1 MKFSRALVVLLVVL
15 VAIPSPAMAGIVG
28 EPNLQAYAPSNKLV
42 PGQETSL
49 NVVLTNYGGD
59 TEYRKFSSSESS
71 ASLSDQQRSKLEAQ
85 VRSARNVRLT
95 LESGDAPV
103 EVNTATLPV
112 GDIPHATQREATFST
127 SVKEN
132 ATPGT
137 YDMELVATFEYD
149 ESVRDNGDVQNEEE
163 DTVTIP
169 VTVVI
174 EQAPRFEIVSVDTS
188 AQVGGSGTTTVTMR
202 NIGTET
208 AFDSSVALTSQNGEI
223 TFGQA
228 TTATRYAGEWGTN
241 ETRRLEYE
249 TSVAPSAAVQQYS
262 LSAVVNYEDDDGVA
276 KQSKNLATGVMP
288 LAEQS
293 FTLDATDST
302 LRVGRET
309 TVSGTITNDGPQSAR
324 DAVVVVSSK
333 SPNTNIKESEYAL
346 GTLEAGASSEF
357 SFSVEVTDSA
367 DAGQRQL
374 SYTVEYRDED
384 GDTQQSKPLLMNAEV
399 KPKQNLFGVETKN
412 GSLEA
417 GSSETIT
424 LVVTNNG
431 DETYRNIDAKA
442 FADSPLSL
450 SDDTAFIQELGPGE
464 STEIPLELSASSS
477 ASPKTYS
484 FDIDFQ
490 YENEDGER
498 KLSDSYP
505 VAVDVTESTGGS
517 GLSMPLVGGVV
528 VIVGLGIVGFLWYR
542 R

>member
-1 MKFSRALVVLLVVL
+1 MKFSRTLVVLLVVL

-28 EPNLQAYAPSNKLV
+28 EPNLQGYAPSNKLV

-49 NVVLTNYGGD
+49 DVVVTNYGGD

-71 ASLSDQQRSKLEAQ
+71 ASLSDQQRNKLEAK

-95 LESGDAPV
+95 LEDGEAPL

-112 GDIPHATQREATFST
+112 GDIPHATQRDATFSV
-127 SVKEN
+127 SVNEN

-137 YDMELVATFEYD
+137 YEMTMVAEYEYD
-149 ESVRDNGDVQNEEE
+149 ESVRDNGDVKNEEE
-163 DTVTIP
+163 TTTKIP

-174 EQAPRFEIVSVDTS
+174 EEAPRFEVVSVNTT

-202 NIGTET
+202 NVGSQT
-208 AFDSSVALTSQNGEI
+208 AFDSSVSLTSQNAEV

-228 TTATRYAGEWGTN
+228 STASRYAGEWAVN
-241 ETRRLEYE
+241 ETRSLEFE
-249 TSVAPSAAVQQYS
+249 TGVAPSAAVQQYS
-262 LSAVVNYEDDDGVA
+262 LSAVVNYENEEGIP
-276 KQSKNLATGVMP
+276 KKSKNLATGVTP

-293 FTLDATDST
+293 FSLEATDST

-309 TVSGTITNDGPQSAR
+309 TVSGTITNDGPQTAS

-333 SPNTNIKESEYAL
+333 SPNTNIKETEYAL
-346 GTLEAGASSEF
+346 GTLEAGESSDF
-357 SFSVEVTDSA
+357 SFSIEVTDSA

-374 SYTVEYRDED
+374 SYTVEYRNVD
-384 GDTQQSKPLLMNAEV
+384 GDTQRSDALLMNAEV
-399 KPKQNLFGVETKN
+399 KPKQDLFDVSVKN

-417 GSSETIT
+417 GNSETVT

-431 DETYRNIDAKA
+431 DETFRNIDAKA

-450 SDDTAFIQELGPGE
+450 TDETAFIEELGPGD
-464 STEIPLELSASSS
+464 STEITLGLSASSS
-477 ASPKTYS
+477 ANPKTYS
-484 FDIDFQ
+484 FDIDFE

-505 VAVDVTESTGGS
+505 VAMTVTESTRGG
-517 GLSMPLVGGVV
+517 GLSMPLVGGLVV
-528 VIVGLGIVGFLWYR
+528 VGLGVVGFLWYR

>member
-1 MKFSRALVVLLVVL
+1 MKFSRTLVVLLVVL

-28 EPNLQAYAPSNKLV
+28 EPNLQGYAPSNKLV

-49 NVVLTNYGGD
+49 DVVVTNYGGD

-71 ASLSDQQRSKLEAQ
+71 ASLSDQQRNKLEAK

-95 LESGDAPV
+95 LEDGEAPL

-112 GDIPHATQREATFST
+112 GDIPHATQRDATFSV
-127 SVKEN
+127 SVNEN

-137 YDMELVATFEYD
+137 YEMTMVAEYEYD

-163 DTVTIP
+163 TTTKIP

-174 EQAPRFEIVSVDTS
+174 EEAPRFEVVSVDTT

-202 NIGTET
+202 NVGSQT
-208 AFDSSVALTSQNGEI
+208 AFDSSVSLTSQNAEV

-228 TTATRYAGEWGTN
+228 STASRYAGEWAVN
-241 ETRRLEYE
+241 ETRSLEFE
-249 TSVAPSAAVQQYS
+249 TGVASSAAVQQYS
-262 LSAVVNYEDDDGVA
+262 LSAVVNYENEDGIP
-276 KQSKNLATGVMP
+276 KKSKNLATGVTPM
-288 LAEQS
+288 AEQS
-293 FTLDATDST
+293 FSLEATDST

-309 TVSGTITNDGPQSAR
+309 TVSGTITNDGPQTAS

-333 SPNTNIKESEYAL
+333 SPNTNIKETEYAL
-346 GTLEAGASSEF
+346 GTLEAGESSDF
-357 SFSVEVTDSA
+357 SFSIEVTDSA

-374 SYTVEYRDED
+374 SYTVEYRNVD
-384 GDTQQSKPLLMNAEV
+384 GDTQRSDALLMNAEV
-399 KPKQNLFGVETKN
+399 KPKQDLFDVSVKN

-417 GSSETIT
+417 GNSETVT

-431 DETYRNIDAKA
+431 DETFRNIDAKA

-450 SDDTAFIQELGPGE
+450 TDETAFIEELGPGDT
-464 STEIPLELSASSS
+464 TEITLGLSASSS
-477 ASPKTYS
+477 ANPKTYS
-484 FDIDFQ
+484 FDIDFE

-505 VAVDVTESTGGS
+505 VAMTVTESTRGG
-517 GLSMPLVGGVV
+517 GLSMPLVGGLVV
-528 VIVGLGIVGFLWYR
+528 AGLGVVGFLWYR

>member
-1 MKFSRALVVLLVVL
+1 MKFSRLLVVLLVVL

-42 PGQETSL
+42 PGQETAL
-49 NVVLTNYGGD
+49 NVVVTNYGGD
-59 TEYRKFSSSESS
+59 TEYRQFTSSESS
-71 ASLSDQQRSKLEAQ
+71 ASLSDQQRAKLEAQ

-132 ATPGT
+132 ASPGT
-137 YDMELVATFEYD
+137 YDMTLVAKFEHD
-149 ESVRDNGDVQNEEE
+149 ESVRDDGDVQNEE
-163 DTVTIP
+163 DKTVEIP

-174 EQAPRFEIVSVDTS
+174 EEAPRFEIVSVETT

-202 NIGTET
+202 NVGSET
-208 AFDSSVALTSQNGEI
+208 AYDSSVALTSQNSEV

-228 TTATRYAGEWGTN
+228 ASATRYAGEWGVD
-241 ETRRLEYE
+241 ETRELEYE
-249 TSVAPSAAVQQYS
+249 TSVAPSAAVQQYA
-262 LSAVVNYEDDDGVA
+262 LSAVVNYEDDDGVPQ
-276 KQSKNLATGVMP
+276 QSKNRATGVTP

-293 FTLDATDST
+293 FSLESSDST
-302 LRVGRET
+302 LRVGREA
-309 TVSGTITNDGPQSAR
+309 TVSGTITNDGPQTAR

-333 SPNTNIKESEYAL
+333 SPNTNIKETEYAL
-346 GTLEAGASSEF
+346 GTLDVGESADF

-374 SYTVEYRDED
+374 SYTVEYRNPD
-384 GDTQQSKPLLMNAEV
+384 GDTQQSKALLMNAEV
-399 KPKQNLFGVETKN
+399 KPKQNLFGVEAKN

-442 FADSPLSL
+442 FADSPLTL
-450 SDDTAFIQELGPGE
+450 GDDTAFIQELEPGE
-464 STEIPLELSASSS
+464 STEVPLELSASAS

-484 FDIDFQ
+484 FDIDFE

-505 VAVDVTESTGGS
+505 VAVEVTESAGG
-517 GLSMPLVGGVV
+517 GGISMPLVGAVLV
-528 VIVGLGIVGFLWYR
+528 VGLGIVGFLWYR

>member
-42 PGQETSL
+42 PGQETPL
-49 NVVLTNYGGD
+49 NVVVTNYGGD
-59 TEYRKFSSSESS
+59 TEYRQFTSSESS
-71 ASLSDQQRSKLEAQ
+71 ASLSDQQRAKLEAQ

-95 LESGDAPV
+95 LKSGDAPV

-132 ATPGT
+132 ASPGT
-137 YDMELVATFEYD
+137 YDMTLAATFEHD
-149 ESVRDNGDVQNEEE
+149 ESVRDNGDVQNEE
-163 DTVTIP
+163 DKTVKIP

-174 EQAPRFEIVSVDTS
+174 EEAPRFEIVSVETT
-188 AQVGGSGTTTVTMR
+188 AQVGGSGTTTVTMQ
-202 NIGTET
+202 NVGSQT
-208 AFDSSVALTSQNGEI
+208 AYDSSVALTSQNSEV

-228 TTATRYAGEWGTN
+228 ASATRYAGEWGVD
-241 ETRRLEYE
+241 ETRELEYE
-249 TSVAPSAAVQQYS
+249 TVVAPSAAVQQYT
-262 LSAVVNYEDDDGVA
+262 LSAVVNYEDEDGVPQ
-276 KQSKNLATGVMP
+276 QSKNRATGVTP

-293 FTLDATDST
+293 FSLDETDST

-309 TVSGTITNDGPQSAR
+309 TVSGTITNDGPQTAR
-324 DAVVVVSSK
+324 DAVVVISSK
-333 SPNTNIKESEYAL
+333 SPNTNIKETEYAL
-346 GTLEAGASSEF
+346 GTLDVGESADFA
-357 SFSVEVTDSA
+357 FSVEVTDSA

-374 SYTVEYRDED
+374 SYTVEYRNPD
-384 GDTQQSKPLLMNAEV
+384 GDTQQSKALLMNAEV

-417 GSSETIT
+417 GSPETIT

-442 FADSPLSL
+442 FADSPLAL
-450 SDDTAFIQELGPGE
+450 GDDTAFIQELEPGE
-464 STEIPLELSASSS
+464 STEVPLELSASAS

-484 FDIDFQ
+484 FDIDFE

-505 VAVDVTESTGGS
+505 VAVEVTESTGG
-517 GLSMPLVGGVV
+517 GGISMPLVGAVLV
-528 VIVGLGIVGFLWYR
+528 VGLGIVGFLWYR

>member
-1 MKFSRALVVLLVVL
+1 MKFSRPLVVLLVVL

-49 NVVLTNYGGD
+49 NVVVTNYGGD

-71 ASLSDQQRSKLEAQ
+71 ASLSDQERAKLEAQ

-112 GDIPHATQREATFST
+112 GDIAHGTQRQATFSA

-132 ATPGT
+132 AAPGT
-137 YDMELVATFEYD
+137 YDMNLVATFEYD

-163 DTVTIP
+163 KSVSIP
-169 VTVVI
+169 VTVVV
-174 EQAPRFEIVSVDTS
+174 EEAPRFQIVSVETT
-188 AQVGGSGTTTVTMR
+188 AQVGSSGTTTVTMR
-202 NIGTET
+202 NIGSQT
-208 AFDSSVALTSQNGEI
+208 AYDSSVALTSQNAEVM
-223 TFGQA
+223 FGQS
-228 TTATRYAGEWGTN
+228 TTASRYAGEWAVN

-249 TSVAPSAAVQQYS
+249 TTVAPSAAVQQYA
-262 LSAVVNYEDDDGVA
+262 LSAVVNYEDEDGVPQ
-276 KQSKNLATGVMP
+276 QSKNRATGVTP
-288 LAEQS
+288 VAEQS
-293 FTLDATDST
+293 FSLEATDST

-309 TVSGTITNDGPQSAR
+309 TVGGTITNDGPQTVH
-324 DAVVVVSSK
+324 DAVVIVSSN
-333 SPNTNIKESEYAL
+333 SPNTNIKETEYAL
-346 GTLEAGASSEF
+346 GTLENGESADF
-357 SFSVEVTDSA
+357 DFSVEVTDSA

-399 KPKQNLFGVETKN
+399 KPKQDLFGVETKN
-412 GSLEA
+412 GTLEA
-417 GSSETIT
+417 GSSETVT

-450 SDDTAFIQELGPGE
+450 DDDTAFIQELAPGE
-464 STEIPLELSASSS
+464 SAEVPLELSAGSA

-484 FDIDFQ
+484 FDIDFE

-505 VAVDVTESTGGS
+505 VAIDVTESTGGG
-517 GLSMPLVGGVV
+517 GLSMPLVGGIVV
-528 VIVGLGIVGFLWYR
+528 VLGLGIVGFLWYR

>member
-1 MKFSRALVVLLVVL
+1 MKFSRTLVVLLVVL

-28 EPNLQAYAPSNKLV
+28 EPNLQGYAPSNKLV

-49 NVVLTNYGGD
+49 DVVVTNYGGD

-71 ASLSDQQRSKLEAQ
+71 ASLSDQQRDKLEAK

-95 LESGDAPV
+95 LESGAAPL

-112 GDIPHATQREATFST
+112 GDIPHATQRDATFSV
-127 SVKEN
+127 SVNEN

-137 YDMELVATFEYD
+137 YEMTMVAEYEYD

-163 DTVTIP
+163 TTTEIP

-174 EQAPRFEIVSVDTS
+174 EEAPRFEVVSVNTT

-202 NIGTET
+202 NVGSQT
-208 AFDSSVALTSQNGEI
+208 AFDSSVSLTSQNAEV

-228 TTATRYAGEWGTN
+228 STASRYAGEWAVN
-241 ETRRLEYE
+241 ETRRLEFE
-249 TSVAPSAAVQQYS
+249 TGVAPSAAVQQYS
-262 LSAVVNYEDDDGVA
+262 LSAVVNYENDDGIP
-276 KQSKNLATGVMP
+276 KKSKNLATGVTP

-293 FTLDATDST
+293 FSLESTDST

-309 TVSGTITNDGPQSAR
+309 TVSGTITNDGPQTAS

-333 SPNTNIKESEYAL
+333 SPNTNIKETEYAL
-346 GTLEAGASSEF
+346 GTLDAGESSDF
-357 SFSVEVTDSA
+357 SFSIEVTDSA

-374 SYTVEYRDED
+374 SYTVEYRNVD
-384 GDTQQSKPLLMNAEV
+384 GDTQRSDALLMNAEV
-399 KPKQNLFGVETKN
+399 KPKQDLFDVTVKN

-417 GSSETIT
+417 GNSETVT

-431 DETYRNIDAKA
+431 DETFRNIDAKA

-450 SDDTAFIQELGPGE
+450 TDETAFIEELGPGD
-464 STEIPLELSASSS
+464 STEITLGLSASSS
-477 ASPKTYS
+477 ANPKTYS
-484 FDIDFQ
+484 FDIDFE

-505 VAVDVTESTGGS
+505 VAMTVTESTRGG
-517 GLSMPLVGGVV
+517 GLSMPLVGGLVV
-528 VIVGLGIVGFLWYR
+528 VGLGVVGFLWYR